1 MHNSNDLFGLLLRI
15 ILKNTFNPNHSGNP
29 NDKKAENELT
39 LAAIGILAF
48 VGADAMKVIF
58 RANFGSQGLS
68 LFRVVLAFIA
78 FLMVAA
84 SGIICF
90 GDPEFD
96 LDPRLGSHESYII
109 VSIFYVFLAF
119 YVLIK
124 GIKHKK
130 GSSTLNIHP
139 DYAGDSILLSGLI
152 KKDGWSQRSVQNWAE
167 PFFILTLGGLLTAIN
182 FMWGIPIIFCALS
195 IWAHQIAGYVLGW
208 DTVSKK
214 MQQHGYRKDDYP
226 NIHY

>member
-15 ILKNTFNPNHSGNP
+15 VLKNTINPNSSGNP
-29 NDKKAENELT
+29 NDHRAENELT
-39 LAAIGILAF
+39 LAALGLLAF
-48 VGADAMKVIF
+48 VGADAMNVIF
-58 RANFGSQGLS
+58 RKNFGSQGLN

-78 FLMVAA
+78 FLLIAVGAFFF
-84 SGIICF
+84 SN
-90 GDPEFD
+90 PEFEMD
-96 LDPRLGSHESYII
+96 ARLGSHESYVV
-109 VSIFYVFLAF
+109 VSIFYVVLAF

-130 GSSTLNIHP
+130 VSATLNINP
-139 DYAGDSILLSGLI
+139 EYAGDSSLLSGLI
-152 KKDGWSQRSVQNWAE
+152 EKDGWSQRNVQKWAE
-167 PFFILTLGGLLTAIN
+167 PFLTLFSGGLLAAIN
-182 FMWGIPIIFCALS
+182 LLWGLPIIFCALS
-195 IWAHQIAGYVLGW
+195 IWGRQIAGYVLGW